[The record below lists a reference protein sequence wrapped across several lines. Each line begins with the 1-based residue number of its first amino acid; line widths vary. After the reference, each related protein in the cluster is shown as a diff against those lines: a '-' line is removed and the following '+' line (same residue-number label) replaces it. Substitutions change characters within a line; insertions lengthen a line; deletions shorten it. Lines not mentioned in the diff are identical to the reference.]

1 MGHIIGSDGLEI
13 RRMYIY
19 VINEEGQCAFQ
30 YLIHFFCLIKMDQQT
45 QYAGQARI
53 FDFKMGTLYTF
64 VCHAIQT
71 LIVSFFHNQENDK
84 EVEMFTL

>member
-1 MGHIIGSDGLEI
+1 M
-13 RRMYIY
+13 
-19 VINEEGQCAFQ
+19 NT
-30 YLIHFFCLIKMDQQT
+30 QT

-64 VCHAIQT
+64 LCHVIQT

-84 EVEMFTL
+84 EVDMFTL